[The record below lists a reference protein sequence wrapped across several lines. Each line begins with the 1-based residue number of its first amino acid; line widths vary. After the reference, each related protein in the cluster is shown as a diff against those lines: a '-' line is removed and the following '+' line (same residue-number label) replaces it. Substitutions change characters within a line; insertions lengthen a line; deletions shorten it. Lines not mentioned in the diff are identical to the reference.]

1 MIHNAL
7 CCSKSL
13 NWFSALSDGEGYDIR
28 TLIFLTGFADLGTE
42 QRELEQQYDMTVVV
56 AEHWMVVIILLKGH
70 GLI

>member
-13 NWFSALSDGEGYDIR
+13 NWCPVRWCGLYDIR
-28 TLIFLTGFADLGTE
+28 TSIFLTGLADLGTE
-42 QRELEQQYDMTVVV
+42 QRELEQQCDMTVVV